1 MADPDLLFEEIDADA
16 DARLTASGLDRT
28 RRAVA
33 ALWAP
38 DIRDGRPVP
47 VSALS
52 PALCDAMVALGYVTP
67 AQLRAAGIPGYPAPR
82 VLPGPIAC
90 GRQRPGSLG
99 SAEKI
104 KGMTDTGGM
113 R

>member
-1 MADPDLLFEEIDADA
+1 MAEVDPLLEEIDADA

-67 AQLRAAGIPGYPAPR
+67 AQRRRRPRLSRAAGPSRADR
-82 VLPGPIAC
+82 MRA
-90 GRQRPGSLG
+90 
-99 SAEKI
+99 AEA
-104 KGMTDTGGM
+104 